1 MLVVVVTIIIS
12 SLALPGV
19 SLAAAEGECQSDCRN
34 MVMPSA
40 QCQLALFLSLSCAT
54 NLNAFKMPCKR
65 DTLARSLDFFFLY
78 TNLPHIHVAN
88 EVLELARG

>member
-40 QCQLALFLSLSCAT
+40 QCQLALFLSSSCAT

-65 DTLARSLDFFFLY
+65 DTLARSLDIFCSSDLVF
-78 TNLPHIHVAN
+78 PPII
-88 EVLELARG
+88 LALDH